1 MQRRIDCV
9 CQDLNLKEK
18 WELFQMKC
26 SSVYFTVL
34 LNDVLQLSLAGYDA
48 KCFAH
53 NMQLLFVLAHLL
65 HLQSH

>member
-1 MQRRIDCV
+1 MERRIDCV

-26 SSVYFTVL
+26 STVYLTVL
-34 LNDVLQLSLAGYDA
+34 LNDILQSSLARYDA

-53 NMQLLFVLAHLL
+53 NMQLLFVLAYLL